1 MSERFD
7 PSLRDMLVIL
17 WQRRGIASMAFVI
30 VLIGLLTLFANWQG
44 NYRSVAEI
52 GFSQESSV
60 GKSSSPES
68 WLGDR
73 HAVTAQ
79 EIETAIAEIKGQ
91 ETLLATLSVLRG
103 EGVKLGNASEDG
115 SLFKQLGIL
124 NPGQDDIA
132 PDDHAEADR
141 LNDLRRGL
149 EASRVGNAAV
159 IEVSFRAKHPE
170 IAQQALLAIV
180 ETYLWQREDRQK
192 SAVRRQLA
200 EAVSQFDAAQTELAA
215 LESDLAVLQNSA
227 GILDADES
235 ARMLDR
241 IYALDEQA
249 EKLGQEVV
257 GLRLARDSRN
267 NAATLDDLLAIPDIA
282 GHPVVRQ
289 VSAQL
294 DAKKQ
299 EFVSLDQRYGP
310 KHPIMQGKQR
320 EIEDLH
326 SELGDAAGKV
336 ASQMDVELAGAEE
349 KLRLIT
355 DQRDQWEERMAV
367 RNKSVQGQA
376 ALSRSVALARA
387 NVQEIGQQ
395 VQSLR
400 REMAAFHGDAAIL
413 HAPTLPAAT
422 EFPAKRDL
430 ALLAIM
436 MALFAAVVAALLRHY
451 FDQRIDDAFDPQ
463 TIVGIPLFAR
473 VPDQSV
479 VRNAT
484 TAHEE
489 ATGHLAVLMR
499 IMSQGR
505 DGETQS
511 NPNGQVIA
519 LGSAASGDG
528 KSHIALALAEKLSGL
543 GASVIVLDADL
554 HDPAPPKR
562 TDHDSKNDADL
573 TDVMSGLVDPDDVIS
588 GPEHEEGYQYLGA
601 RMPVPGNI
609 ATGMI
614 DGQLPRLIKR
624 LRARFDHV
632 IVDTP
637 PILSVADGV
646 IALGLADV
654 RLFTLR
660 CGHSKRRDITH
671 ALSQLRA
678 AGIVPDGVVLNSA
691 QARPAYGKVEPAM
704 ATKGQLT

>member
-1 MSERFD
+1 M
-7 PSLRDMLVIL
+7 
-17 WQRRGIASMAFVI
+17 
-30 VLIGLLTLFANWQG
+30 
-44 NYRSVAEI
+44 
-52 GFSQESSV
+52 
-60 GKSSSPES
+60 
-68 WLGDR
+68 
-73 HAVTAQ
+73 
-79 EIETAIAEIKGQ
+79 
-91 ETLLATLSVLRG
+91 
-103 EGVKLGNASEDG
+103 
-115 SLFKQLGIL
+115 
-124 NPGQDDIA
+124 
-132 PDDHAEADR
+132 
-141 LNDLRRGL
+141 
-149 EASRVGNAAV
+149 
-159 IEVSFRAKHPE
+159 
-170 IAQQALLAIV
+170 LAIV

-215 LESDLAVLQNSA
+215 LESDLAVLQSSA

-257 GLRLARDSRN
+257 DLRLARDSRN

-320 EIEDLH
+320 EIEDLR

-463 TIVGIPLFAR
+463 AIVGIPLLR
-473 VPDQSV
+473 VS
-479 VRNAT
+479 RT
-484 TAHEE
+484 
-489 ATGHLAVLMR
+489 
-499 IMSQGR
+499 
-505 DGETQS
+505 
-511 NPNGQVIA
+511 NPA
-519 LGSAASGDG
+519 W
-528 KSHIALALAEKLSGL
+528 
-543 GASVIVLDADL
+543 
-554 HDPAPPKR
+554 
-562 TDHDSKNDADL
+562 
-573 TDVMSGLVDPDDVIS
+573 
-588 GPEHEEGYQYLGA
+588 
-601 RMPVPGNI
+601 
-609 ATGMI
+609 GM
-614 DGQLPRLIKR
+614 
-624 LRARFDHV
+624 
-632 IVDTP
+632 
-637 PILSVADGV
+637 
-646 IALGLADV
+646 
-654 RLFTLR
+654 
-660 CGHSKRRDITH
+660 
-671 ALSQLRA
+671 
-678 AGIVPDGVVLNSA
+678 
-691 QARPAYGKVEPAM
+691 
-704 ATKGQLT
+704 